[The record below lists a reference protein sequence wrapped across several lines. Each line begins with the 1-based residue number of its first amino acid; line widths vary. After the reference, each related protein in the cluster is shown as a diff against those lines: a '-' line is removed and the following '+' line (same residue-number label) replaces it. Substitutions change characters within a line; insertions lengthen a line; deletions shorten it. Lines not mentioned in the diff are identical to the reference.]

1 MLYSLL
7 LSLIGSEIN
16 EIKIMHVNYYCKL
29 QKEEKKIGVRK
40 VLFETLNSLRLGK
53 NITEV
58 FKALLSSN
66 FALTHDILFAE
77 GIQEDDIDPEDL
89 QPFPTLKRAFEA
101 VDIHTGF
108 NIEVKYPMKKVVGS
122 FVLLSCH

>member
-1 MLYSLL
+1 M
-7 LSLIGSEIN
+7 
-16 EIKIMHVNYYCKL
+16 
-29 QKEEKKIGVRK
+29 
-40 VLFETLNSLRLGK
+40 
-53 NITEV
+53 
-58 FKALLSSN
+58 
-66 FALTHDILFAE
+66 FAE

-122 FVLLSCH
+122 FVLNFFIRRMYTYFKIKQHHRLRHLRQMGIVSGAELCCFHFLSFFSRGQLWNRFSSLGANSFL